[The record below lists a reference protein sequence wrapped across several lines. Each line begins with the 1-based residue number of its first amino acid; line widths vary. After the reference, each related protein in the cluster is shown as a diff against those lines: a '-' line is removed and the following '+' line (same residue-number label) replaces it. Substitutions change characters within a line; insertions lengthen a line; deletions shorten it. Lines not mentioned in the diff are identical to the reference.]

1 MTTKRTRTFGK
12 LAHHIEPTTGSL
24 IMTAG
29 NYIEI
34 DVDTNNNTIT
44 ITDNIP
50 DSADNIITQ
59 YDSQQSLPQSPVVGD
74 FAFIK
79 DNRKLLFYNGTTWKR
94 LKLISG

>member
-12 LAHHIEPTTGSL
+12 LAHHIEPSTGSL

-29 NYIEI
+29 DFITI
-34 DVDTNNNTIT
+34 QTDTVNNTIT
-44 ITDNIP
+44 LTDNIP
-50 DSADNIITQ
+50 DSVNNLITQ
-59 YDSQQSLPQSPVVGD
+59 YDSQQQLNSSPSVGD

-79 DNRKLLFYNGTTWKR
+79 DNRVLLFYNGNGWQK